1 MISGFS
7 HVALYTADLESAIR
21 FNTGV
26 FDAENLGCF
35 TTERR
40 GCWLRLGRDV
50 LEVFESP
57 ELPDGRF
64 KHIALKCDDV
74 DGTFGKA
81 LRFGAQPLVA
91 PKEITVKLAQP
102 VSARIA
108 FVRGVCGEQIELFCK
123 HEVAR

>member
-21 FNTGV
+21 FYTGV

-50 LEVFESP
+50 LEVFESL

-64 KHIALKCDDV
+64 KHIALECDDV
-74 DGTFGKA
+74 DGTFSKA
-81 LRFGAQPLVA
+81 SEVNRTEGFALEHNPWWLRR
-91 PKEITVKLAQP
+91 K
-102 VSARIA
+102 SR
-108 FVRGVCGEQIELFCK
+108 
-123 HEVAR
+123 